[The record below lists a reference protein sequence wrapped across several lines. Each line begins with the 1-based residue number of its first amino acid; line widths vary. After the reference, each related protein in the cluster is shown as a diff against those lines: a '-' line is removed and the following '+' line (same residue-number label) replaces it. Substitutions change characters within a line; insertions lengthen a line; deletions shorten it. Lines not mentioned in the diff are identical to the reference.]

1 MTPLSRTFLTTLT
14 VIFGFAPSLAS
25 QPAVDSAQR
34 SLSYLR
40 RVMDEYHTRFPIYDD
55 VSSGGNHFHAY
66 AKIPDQF
73 APVDMNGSW
82 TIGPHSGATA
92 IRCEFKPNASFGG
105 FYLQNGTL
113 TGEQRAPVPNF
124 GTIPNAGIDLT
135 GVTALTFW
143 ARGEFGNERVD
154 FFVGGVGRDA
164 LTGFPISPYPDSTP
178 RTPPFGTLFTLAQVW
193 QKFTIDLTGRPMN
206 YVLGG
211 FGWVADRTN
220 NPGGA
225 VFYLDDIQF
234 ELSSEARQKRLNQ
247 PRFLRSYTTL
257 PLQPNLFDAVKD
269 GDIDFVLR
277 NLAFT
282 YDNAAA
288 LLAFLADG
296 SADSVR
302 RARLIGDA
310 FVYAM
315 QHDRTFEDNRACT
328 DTIEPRSVNG
338 ARLRTAYAAGDIAL
352 PSGWLPKGR
361 AGTVPIPGFY
371 DEGTKTFYEVEQQAV
386 DVGNNA
392 WGMIALEALYEKTG
406 DTTYRAAACKL
417 GNFISSFRNGSGM
430 YRGFTGGIDDP
441 DVTRTLR
448 PWAATE
454 HNLDVYAAFSN
465 FFRISSEARWKVGAA
480 NARAFVVSMFDTKRN
495 CGLAGT
501 IDPNSRNE
509 KSGQLPLDVQAWSV
523 LAILD
528 NPLVSIQCAEANHLN
543 THDGFSGFDFN
554 EDKDGVWFEGT
565 AQIVVAYAL
574 VGRTTSADFYRAELR
589 RAQQTLGD
597 GEGLPS
603 ASHDGLSTGFD
614 TAGGDPF
621 KYFLRLHVGATAWN
635 VFAQIGF
642 NPYYSQRVPM
652 RRRATGH

>member
-1 MTPLSRTFLTTLT
+1 MTRLAHTLLATLAFL
-14 VIFGFAPSLAS
+14 FGLVSPLAS

-40 RVMDEYHTRFPIYDD
+40 RVMDEYHTRFPVYDD
-55 VSSGGNHFHAY
+55 VSSAGNHFHAY

-73 APVDMNGSW
+73 APVEMNGSW
-82 TIGPHSGATA
+82 TVGPHSGATA
-92 IRCEFKPNASFGG
+92 IRCELKPSAPFGG
-105 FYLQNGTL
+105 FYFQNGTL
-113 TGEQRAPVPNF
+113 TGEQRAPIPNF
-124 GTIPNAGIDLT
+124 GTVADAGIDLT
-135 GVTALTFW
+135 GATALTFW
-143 ARGEFGNERVD
+143 ARGAFGNEKID
-154 FFVGGVGRDA
+154 FFVGGVGYD
-164 LTGFPISPYPDSTP
+164 GNQISPYPDSTR
-178 RTPPFGTLFTLAQVW
+178 RTPPLGSIFALSQVW
-193 QKFTIDLTGRPMN
+193 QKFTIDVSGRPMD
-206 YVLGG
+206 YILGG
-211 FGWVADRTN
+211 FGWVADRTH
-220 NPGGA
+220 NPGGV

-234 ELSSEARQKRLNQ
+234 ELSPEARQKRLNR

-257 PLQPNLFDAVKD
+257 PLQPNPFDTVKD

-282 YDNAAA
+282 YDNAVAS
-288 LLAFLADG
+288 LAFLAEG

-310 FVYAM
+310 FVYAI

-328 DTIEPRSVNG
+328 DSIDPRSVNG

-352 PSGWLPKGR
+352 PPGWTPKGK

-392 WGMIALEALYEKTG
+392 WGMIALEALYQKTG
-406 DTTYRAAACKL
+406 DLAYRDAACKL
-417 GNFISSFRNGSGM
+417 GNFISSFRKDSGT

-441 DVTRTLR
+441 DGARTLR
-448 PWAATE
+448 PWASTE

-465 FFRISSEARWKVGAA
+465 FFRISAEARWKEGAA
-480 NARAFVVSMFDTKRN
+480 HARAFVDAMFDTQRN

-501 IDPNSRNE
+501 IDPSTRNQ

-523 LAILD
+523 LAIPDSATTL
-528 NPLVSIQCAEANHLN
+528 LSIQCAETNHLN

-554 EDKDGVWFEGT
+554 EDRDGVWFEGT
-565 AQIVVAYAL
+565 AQMVVAYAL
-574 VGRTTSADFYRAELR
+574 LGRATSADFYRAELR

-635 VFAQIGF
+635 AFAQIGF
-642 NPYYSQRVPM
+642 NPYYAQRVPA
-652 RRRATGH
+652 RHRSAGHQ